1 MFILGPIG
9 IIIAMTCII
18 WAFIV
23 SGGTGKTFLG
33 CIFVVGA
40 ILSFILPGLS
50 NSLWFFL
57 VTIILGIGCFIYL
70 LYNGYLAQMNWW
82 WRRWR

>member
-23 SGGTGKTFLG
+23 SSSTGKIVLG

-40 ILSFILPGLS
+40 ILSFFLPGLS
-50 NSLWFFL
+50 TSLWFFL
-57 VTIILGIGCFIYL
+57 VIIILGIGCFIYL
-70 LYNGYLAQMNWW
+70 IWNGYIGK
-82 WRRWR
+82 